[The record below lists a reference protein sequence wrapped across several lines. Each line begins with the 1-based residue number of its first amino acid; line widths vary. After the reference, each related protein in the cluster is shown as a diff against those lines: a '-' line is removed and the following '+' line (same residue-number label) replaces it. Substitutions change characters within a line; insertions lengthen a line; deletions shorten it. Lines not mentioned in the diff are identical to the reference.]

1 MRYIIAILSILF
13 FSVVSADGHLQSEK
27 EVLTSL
33 DKYFEA
39 RNNNDYETVV
49 ALESKTGTYGTNSDG
64 SFHKP
69 KQIPSVAQW
78 EKFDQGGITN
88 VFYPEAIQLS
98 DTVVLARFYAEGV
111 VTAGGNASDY
121 RTRVTMNWIKEDGS
135 WVVKSQHYSPANYGG
150 VHKTQAADFEE

>member
-1 MRYIIAILSILF
+1 MRNIIAILSILF
-13 FSVVSADGHLQSEK
+13 FSVISADGHLQSEK

-33 DKYFEA
+33 DKYFDA

-150 VHKTQAADFEE
+150 VHKTQAADFED

>member
-1 MRYIIAILSILF
+1 MRYIIGILSILF

-33 DKYFEA
+33 DKYFDA

>member
-1 MRYIIAILSILF
+1 MKKIFLILGLFIAYSA
-13 FSVVSADGHLQSEK
+13 SADGHLKSEK
-27 EVLTSL
+27 DVLASL

-39 RNNNDYETVV
+39 RNNNDYATVV
-49 ALESKTGTYGTNSDG
+49 SLESKTGTYGTNSDG

-69 KQIPSVAQW
+69 RQIPSVEQW

-98 DTVVLARFYAEGV
+98 EGVVLTRFYAEGV
-111 VTAGGNASDY
+111 VTAGGNSSDY
-121 RTRVTMNWIKEDGS
+121 RTRVTMNWVKEDGN

-150 VHKTQAADFEE
+150 VHQTQAADFED

>member
-1 MRYIIAILSILF
+1 MRYTIAILSILF

>member
-1 MRYIIAILSILF
+1 MKYIIAILSIVYL
-13 FSVVSADGHLQSEK
+13 SVVSADGHLQSEK

-33 DKYFEA
+33 DKYFDA

-121 RTRVTMNWIKEDGS
+121 RTRVTMNWIKEDGN

>member
-1 MRYIIAILSILF
+1 MKYILIAFTSLF
-13 FSVVSADGHLQSEK
+13 LTLLSADGHLQSEK
-27 EVLTSL
+27 DVLNAL
-33 DKYFEA
+33 ERYFDA

-49 ALESKTGTYGTNSDG
+49 SLESKSGTYGTNSDG

-69 KQIPSVAQW
+69 KQIPSVEQW

-98 DTVVLARFYAEGV
+98 ESVVLARFYAEGI
-111 VTAGGNASDY
+111 VTAGGKASSY
-121 RTRVTMNWIKEDGS
+121 RTRVTMNWIKEGGN

-150 VHKTQAADFEE
+150 VHQTQAADFEE

>member
-1 MRYIIAILSILF
+1 MRYTIAILSILF

-33 DKYFEA
+33 DKYFDA

>member
-1 MRYIIAILSILF
+1 M
-13 FSVVSADGHLQSEK
+13 
-27 EVLTSL
+27 
-33 DKYFEA
+33 
-39 RNNNDYETVV
+39 

-69 KQIPSVAQW
+69 KQIPSVEQW

>member
-33 DKYFEA
+33 DKYFDA

-49 ALESKTGTYGTNSDG
+49 ALESKTGTFGTNSDG

>member
-33 DKYFEA
+33 DKYFDA

-150 VHKTQAADFEE
+150 VHKTQAAVFEE

>member
-1 MRYIIAILSILF
+1 MKNIFLILGLFIAYSA
-13 FSVVSADGHLQSEK
+13 SADGHLKSEK
-27 EVLTSL
+27 DVLASL

-39 RNNNDYETVV
+39 RNNNDYATVV
-49 ALESKTGTYGTNSDG
+49 SLESKTGTYGTNSDG

-69 KQIPSVAQW
+69 RQIPSIEQW

-98 DTVVLARFYAEGV
+98 EGVVLTRFYAEGV
-111 VTAGGNASDY
+111 VTAGGNSSDY
-121 RTRVTMNWIKEDGS
+121 RTRVTMNWVKEDGN

-150 VHKTQAADFEE
+150 VHQTQAADFED

>member
-1 MRYIIAILSILF
+1 MRNIIAILSILF
-13 FSVVSADGHLQSEK
+13 FSVISADGHLQSEK

-33 DKYFEA
+33 DKYFDA

-69 KQIPSVAQW
+69 KQIPSIPQW

>member
-1 MRYIIAILSILF
+1 M
-13 FSVVSADGHLQSEK
+13 
-27 EVLTSL
+27 
-33 DKYFEA
+33 
-39 RNNNDYETVV
+39 

-121 RTRVTMNWIKEDGS
+121 RTRVTMNWIKEDGN

>member
-49 ALESKTGTYGTNSDG
+49 ALESKTGTFGTNSDG

-111 VTAGGNASDY
+111 VTAGGHASDY
-121 RTRVTMNWIKEDGS
+121 RTRVTMNWIKEYGS
-135 WVVKSQHYSPANYGG
+135 LVVKSQHYSPANYGG

>member
-1 MRYIIAILSILF
+1 MKYLF
-13 FSVVSADGHLQSEK
+13 TFFTFLFVTSLSADGHLQSEK
-27 EVLTSL
+27 EVLAAL
-33 DKYFEA
+33 DRYFDA

-49 ALESKTGTYGTNSDG
+49 AHESASGTYGTNSDG

-69 KQIPSVAQW
+69 RQIPSVEQW

-111 VTAGGNASDY
+111 VTAGGKASSY
-121 RTRVTMNWIKEDGS
+121 RTRVTMNWIKEGGK

-150 VHKTQAADFEE
+150 VHQTQSADFED

>member
-1 MRYIIAILSILF
+1 MKNIFLILGLFIAYSA
-13 FSVVSADGHLQSEK
+13 SADGHLKSEK
-27 EVLTSL
+27 DVLASL

-39 RNNNDYETVV
+39 RNNNDYTTVV
-49 ALESKTGTYGTNSDG
+49 SLESKTGTYGTNSDG

-69 KQIPSVAQW
+69 RQIPSVEQW

-98 DTVVLARFYAEGV
+98 EGVVLTRFYAEGV
-111 VTAGGNASDY
+111 VTAGGNSSDY
-121 RTRVTMNWIKEDGS
+121 RTRVTMNWVKEDGN

-150 VHKTQAADFEE
+150 VHQTQAADFED

>member
-1 MRYIIAILSILF
+1 MRYIIGILSILF

-33 DKYFEA
+33 DKYFDA

-121 RTRVTMNWIKEDGS
+121 RTRVTMNWIKEDGN

>member
-33 DKYFEA
+33 DKYFDA

-121 RTRVTMNWIKEDGS
+121 RTRVTMNWIKEDGN

>member
-33 DKYFEA
+33 DKYFDA

-111 VTAGGNASDY
+111 VTAGVNASDY
-121 RTRVTMNWIKEDGS
+121 RTRVTMNWIKEDGN

>member
-1 MRYIIAILSILF
+1 MKYIIAILSIVYL
-13 FSVVSADGHLQSEK
+13 SVVSADGHLKSEK
-27 EVLTSL
+27 EVLNSL
-33 DKYFEA
+33 EKYFEA

-98 DTVVLARFYAEGV
+98 DTVVLVRFYAEGV

>member
-1 MRYIIAILSILF
+1 MRYTIVILSILL
-13 FSVVSADGHLQSEK
+13 SYVVSADGHLQSEK

-33 DKYFEA
+33 DKYFDA

-121 RTRVTMNWIKEDGS
+121 RTRVTMNWIKEDGN

>member
-1 MRYIIAILSILF
+1 MRYIIGILSILF
-13 FSVVSADGHLQSEK
+13 FSFVSADGHLQSEK

-33 DKYFEA
+33 DKYFDA